1 MIDKLDSRFRDCPF
15 LLITRMITDRIG
27 LQSVILPLFI
37 KTITKFLNVI
47 SYHQRDLSTNKTV
60 CASRLYLDSVIGQL
74 KGQLTGHACVS
85 GQNASCARAVVSH
98 FAEFTA
104 GFLFVFFKKTYNQ
117 CPFFLKFCRS
127 FDLLVT
133 GLSVVQFCP

>member
-1 MIDKLDSRFRDCPF
+1 
-15 LLITRMITDRIG
+15 MITDRIG
-27 LQSVILPLFI
+27 LQSVLLPLFI
-37 KTITKFLNVI
+37 KTITKFLNVN
-47 SYHQRDLSTNKTV
+47 RTV